1 MNELTDAFL
10 TEYSCESFMV
20 DRTGLDSTTLHL
32 AVRWAMVSVH
42 RPEILLAYLANWPQN
57 IPEDD
62 FQGTINAK
70 VALS

>member
-1 MNELTDAFL
+1 MA
-10 TEYSCESFMV
+10 
-20 DRTGLDSTTLHL
+20 DRTGLDGTTLHL

-42 RPEILLAYLANWPQN
+42 RLVHLKILLAYLANWPQY
-57 IPEDD
+57 IPEDG